1 MQPGRLVAVL
11 TSVLVCLAL
20 TASSAWAGP
29 SDGIGGDGTPVDLVG
44 PYIED
49 GELKIEVTGSD
60 GVITVVGGQLP
71 EWMRSCTWE
80 IFSWYELELYVAKIL
95 SGDLAPP
102 EEYVADGVDVDA
114 EWNVVFCPVSNESK
128 GLTPS
133 IIITGILESFP
144 VGGVPPAIVQEWIVA
159 RAIAAIPVPVQVGQ
173 SAPFGDETAP
183 MITQLPTYLW
193 VEEDVWQ
200 PVSATP
206 PPVFGTTATATA
218 TPYRVEFFG
227 PQDEYADCGNNTG
240 PAYDFSLPDEAQ
252 PSDCTVSYE
261 HSSSV
266 GEFELVSK
274 IYWEITWICTAFCGS
289 GTLDAS
295 FTTTRT
301 RTVRVAE
308 LQAIGTSIGSD

>member
-1 MQPGRLVAVL
+1 MRSGRF
-11 TSVLVCLAL
+11 LAPFVIL
-20 TASSAWAGP
+20 LASSLVSVQAAAAGP
-29 SDGIGGDGTPVDLVG
+29 GDGIGGDGTPVGLME

-49 GELKIEVTGSD
+49 GELKTEIIGEDGVVPVIGGRLPDWMRRCRWEVMTLMEVDRYFSQFYGGGDGTREEYIEVGLD
-60 GVITVVGGQLP
+60 P
-71 EWMRSCTWE
+71 
-80 IFSWYELELYVAKIL
+80 
-95 SGDLAPP
+95 
-102 EEYVADGVDVDA
+102 DA
-114 EWNVVFCPVSNESK
+114 RWNVVFCAPTAEAK
-128 GLTPS
+128 GISPEIILT
-133 IIITGILESFP
+133 GVLEVFE
-144 VGGVPPAIVQEWIVA
+144 VGAVPPQIILDWIVA
-159 RAIAAIPVPVQVGQ
+159 RAIAEVPIPVQVGQ
-173 SAPFGDETAP
+173 SAPFGDAVAP
-183 MITQLPTYLW
+183 MIAQLPAHLW
-193 VEEDVWQ
+193 VDETVWQ

-227 PQDEYADCGNNTG
+227 PDGEWVDCGNNTG

-252 PSDCTVSYE
+252 SSVCTITYR

-274 IYWEITWICTAFCGS
+274 IYWEITWACTAFCGT
-289 GTLDAS
+289 GTLDAP